1 MTACVLD
8 VELSQALPAGDQAL
22 PYAEADV
29 LLRWHGRPVGRV
41 RVPLA
46 AGRLRMAEIQS
57 AIEADHA
64 LTVRLAEARLA
75 GWLLAN
81 VPATPPPA
89 LRWSVVICTRDRTE
103 DLARCLEALL
113 QINLSG
119 GEIIVVD
126 NAPSDDCTARLS
138 AGYPVRYVREDRPG
152 LNWARMRGAQAA
164 SGEVVLYSDDD
175 VVVDPG
181 WVVALLA
188 PFAHPRVGAVTGLT
202 VPLELETAAQE
213 LFEQYGGFGRGY
225 RRRVFDYTIM
235 APAAAGIVGAGAN
248 MAFRRSLLLELGLFE
263 AELDCGTVTRTG
275 GDAYA
280 FYKLLAEGFQIV
292 YEPAAL
298 VRHRHRR
305 DYASLRRTLAG
316 YSVGGFAFLTRCWH
330 QHGDWQALAVAAE
343 WFWTDHC
350 RQLARALL
358 RRPLALPLDLVLA
371 QIAAIPLGPWAY
383 LASLL
388 RERGRQRALAPAAP
402 SIAGGELT

>member
-1 MTACVLD
+1 MTAGVLD
-8 VELSQALPAGDQAL
+8 VELSQALPACDAPL

-29 LLRWHGRPVGRV
+29 LLRWHSRPIGRV

-46 AGRLRMAEIQS
+46 DGRLRMEDIQRL
-57 AIEADHA
+57 IEADRA
-64 LTVRLAEARLA
+64 LSVRLAEARLA

-81 VPATPPPA
+81 VPAAPLPP
-89 LRWSVVICTRDRTE
+89 LRWSVVIGTRDRAD
-103 DLARCLEALL
+103 DLVRCLESLL
-113 QINLSG
+113 KLDLTG

-126 NAPSDDCTARLS
+126 NAPSDDRTARL
-138 AGYPVRYVREDRPG
+138 AAAYPVRYVREDRPG
-152 LNWARMRGAQAA
+152 LNWARTRGAQAA
-164 SGEVVLYSDDD
+164 SGEVVLYTDDD

-181 WVVALLA
+181 WVAALLA

-202 VPLELETAAQE
+202 APLELETEAQE

-225 RRRVFDYTIM
+225 RRRVFDYTVM

-248 MAFRRSLLLELGLFE
+248 MAFRRSLLLKLGLFE
-263 AELDCGTVTRTG
+263 AELDCGTVARTG

-280 FYKLLAEGFQIV
+280 FYQLLAEGFQII

-330 QHGDWQALAVAAE
+330 RHGDWQALAVAAE

-350 RQLARALL
+350 RQLANALL
-358 RRPLALPLDLVLA
+358 RRPRALPLALVWA

-383 LASLL
+383 FASLGP
-388 RERGRQRALAPAAP
+388 ERAVRRASAPTSP
-402 SIAGGELT
+402 SIQRVS